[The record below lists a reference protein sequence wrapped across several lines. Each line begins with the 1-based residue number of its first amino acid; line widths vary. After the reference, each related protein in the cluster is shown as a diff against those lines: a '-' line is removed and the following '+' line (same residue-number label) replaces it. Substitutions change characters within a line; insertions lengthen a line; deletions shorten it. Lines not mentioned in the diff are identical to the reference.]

1 MKSAIV
7 SGFKAFIQQ
16 VKENNFEL
24 AKKTVE
30 KNGFQVIKP
39 TNKKG
44 VHKQASI
51 NNAKYTQYK
60 KDNIY

>member
-39 TNKKG
+39 TNKKDS
-44 VHKQASI
+44 K
-51 NNAKYTQYK
+51 
-60 KDNIY
+60 